1 MRSALALLVVTAS
14 GCNWVFGLEKTSVYD
29 GGVDAP
35 DAPPSI
41 RTKLVWGATK
51 SNSTQLDY
59 AGILPDSPVIL
70 VGEPLGGMPLQT
82 VAYDADGSF
91 AIPYTLREAPHRI
104 VYTLPG
110 ETLVHEVQWSVSGA
124 TLVVP
129 RTSRV
134 GAPPVPANSG
144 YDLTPVGAT
153 AAPTTPL
160 LMTTGVFTYTRG
172 GAGFTKAGAN
182 TKFNF
187 TTAKPLVGPL
197 GAPELGKGDKV
208 ILADWVARGGGVSSI
223 GGYAIASVDLM
234 TGGPSVPAM
243 QPMWVTTATQHT
255 PSSSSSTDPI
265 PVVNGTALDTRLA
278 QVSTGVGAQEMRYGV
293 SPSLNFP
300 GFVDGQPVM
309 LSFMEATQLQASFI
323 ITDPTSEL
331 GYDRVFA
338 VRATRTRTV
347 GSATLTSSIE
357 TITNQLSGML
367 VVGAPLSL
375 NIKLS
380 ATDVSMDATYPASSQ
395 ATTLKWEAESGYS
408 AHDYLVTLYEIPT
421 SGALIP
427 RRVYQVLSPT
437 VTVDGSLLDA
447 GHKYTFAITARNG
460 FPNAKQG
467 DYKTVSYPFSEA
479 TTFTGAITVQ

>member
-1 MRSALALLVVTAS
+1 MRSALALLVTIS

-51 SNSTQLDY
+51 STSTQLDY
-59 AGILPDSPVIL
+59 AGILPDSPVVM

-129 RTSRV
+129 RSSRV
-134 GAPPVPANSG
+134 NPPPVPNNSG
-144 YDLTPVGAT
+144 YDLTPVGQTSALQ
-153 AAPTTPL
+153 TPL

-172 GAGFTKAGAN
+172 GAGFTKSGAN
-182 TKFNF
+182 TKFIF
-187 TTAKPLVGPL
+187 STAKPLAGPL
-197 GAPELGKGDKV
+197 GAPEMGKGDKV
-208 ILADWVARGGGVSSI
+208 ILADWASRGGGLSSI
-223 GGYAIASVDLM
+223 AGYAITSVDLM
-234 TGGPSVPAM
+234 TGGPTVPPT
-243 QPMWVTTATQHT
+243 QPTWVTVTTQHS
-255 PSSSSSTDPI
+255 PSSGSSTDPI
-265 PVVNGTALDTRLA
+265 PVVNGTAIDNRLA
-278 QVSTGVGAQEMRYGV
+278 TVSTGVGAQEMRYGV
-293 SPSLNFP
+293 SPSLNLP
-300 GFVDGQPVM
+300 GFVDGQPMM
-309 LSFMEATQLQASFI
+309 LSFMEASPLQATFI
-323 ITDPTSEL
+323 VTDPTSEL

-347 GSATLTSSIE
+347 DTATLTSSIQ
-357 TITNQLSGML
+357 TMTNQLSGTMTF
-367 VVGAPLSL
+367 GAPLAL

-380 ATDVSMDATYPASSQ
+380 MTNVSTDATYPASSQ
-395 ATTLKWEAESGYS
+395 ATTLKWDAESGYT
-408 AHDYLVTLYEIPT
+408 AHDYLVTLYEIPA

-427 RRVYQVLSPT
+427 RRVYQVLTPT

-447 GHKYTFAITARNG
+447 AHKYTFAITSRNG

-467 DYKTVSYPFSEA
+467 DYKTVSSPFSEA
-479 TTFTGAITVQ
+479 TTFSGAITVQ

>member
-14 GCNWVFGLEKTSVYD
+14 GCNWVFGLEKTVVVD

-59 AGILPDSPVIL
+59 TGILPDSPVIM

-104 VYTLPG
+104 VYTMPG
-110 ETLVHEVQWSVSGA
+110 DPVVHEVQWSVSGA

-134 GAPPVPANSG
+134 NPPPVPANSG
-144 YDLTPVGAT
+144 YDLTPNGQTGALQ
-153 AAPTTPL
+153 TPL

-172 GAGFTKAGAN
+172 GAGFTKSGTN
-182 TKFNF
+182 TKLNF
-187 TTAKPLVGPL
+187 TTAKPLAGPL
-197 GAPELGKGDKV
+197 GAPEMSKGDK
-208 ILADWVARGGGVSSI
+208 IIIADWVSRGSGLSSI
-223 GGYAIASVDLM
+223 AGYAITSVDLM
-234 TGGPSVPAM
+234 SGGPTIPPTQPA
-243 QPMWVTTATQHT
+243 WVTTQHM
-255 PSSSSSTDPI
+255 PSTGSPTDPI
-265 PVVNGTALDTRLA
+265 PIVNGTAIDTRLA
-278 QVSTGVGAQEMRYGV
+278 KVSTGTGVQEMRYGAT
-293 SPSLNFP
+293 PSLNLP
-300 GFVDGQPVM
+300 GFVDGQPMM
-309 LSFMEATQLQASFI
+309 LTFMEASPPQATFTL
-323 ITDPTSEL
+323 TDPTTDL
-331 GYDRVFA
+331 GYEHVFA
-338 VRATRTRTV
+338 VRVSRTRTV
-347 GSATLTSSIE
+347 DSATLTSSIQ
-357 TITNQLSGML
+357 TITNELSSTL
-367 VVGAPLSL
+367 AFGAPLAL

-380 ATDVSMDATYPASSQ
+380 TTTVSTDATYPASSQ
-395 ATTLKWEAESGYS
+395 ATTLKWDAESGS
-408 AHDYLVTLYEIPT
+408 TAHDYLVTLFEIPA

-447 GHKYTFAITARNG
+447 GHKYTFAITSRNG

-467 DYKTVSYPFSEA
+467 DYKTVSYPFTEA
-479 TTFTGAITVQ
+479 TTFTGAISVQ